1 MNKEEALDFMNRV
14 AKGIAV
20 TFGGSCET
28 LIHDMSVPGHP
39 IIAIYNGHVTGRE
52 AGSIVDVL
60 GSTKD
65 VDDIVSGVDF
75 VNHLAVTPEGR
86 QIKSSTFQLVG
97 DDYKYA
103 LGINFDF
110 TDLVNA
116 NRLFLGLMNVGGD
129 LQSAIWQAGEGM
141 LSEVFDEALAIVGK
155 PLEEMGKK
163 DRMKLI
169 RLLKDKNAFNI
180 QKSVPFVSEKL
191 GVSRYTVYNY
201 LNELDK
207 NGQEGGSHDD

>member
-1 MNKEEALDFMNRV
+1 MNREEALDFMNRV

-65 VDDIVSGVDF
+65 VDEIVSGVDF

-207 NGQEGGSHDD
+207 GQEGVSHDD

>member
-1 MNKEEALDFMNRV
+1 MNREEALDFMNRV